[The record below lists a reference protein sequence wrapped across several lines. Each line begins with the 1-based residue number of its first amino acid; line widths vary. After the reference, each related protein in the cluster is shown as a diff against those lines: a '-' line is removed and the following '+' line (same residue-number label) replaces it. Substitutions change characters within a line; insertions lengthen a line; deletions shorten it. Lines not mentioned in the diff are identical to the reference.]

1 MACRMAEDA
10 RAMGDRAAF
19 RIGCPIPEARYPGER
34 DGARAHGTGFER
46 HRQPAPRQPFRAKR
60 QSRGADH
67 QKLGMCGRVGKF
79 AHLVAGAGQHVSIRR
94 REHGADRGLASCGG
108 TARLFQRKLH
118 MAGEHGFRPIA
129 DDAGRPAL
137 LPI

>member
-1 MACRMAEDA
+1 MAEDA
-10 RAMGDRAAF
+10 RAMGDSAAF
-19 RIGCPIPEARYPGER
+19 RIGCSIPKARYPGER

-60 QSRGADH
+60 QSRRADH
-67 QKLGMCGRVGKF
+67 QKLGMGRRIGKL
-79 AHLVAGAGQHVSIRR
+79 AHPVAGAGQHASIRC
-94 REHGADRGLASCGG
+94 REHGADRGLTPCGG
-108 TARLFQRKLH
+108 AARLLQRKLH

-129 DDAGRPAL
+129 DGAGRPAL